1 MPHTTNDQRN
11 RNREQE
17 IAQAS
22 RQAKIRAK
30 ELDVPVV
37 LLSQLSRKC
46 EERGGAYKMPM
57 LSDLRESGAIE
68 QDADVVGFIFR
79 PAYYGITEW
88 PTSLGN
94 VSTHEFGIIN
104 IAKQRNG
111 GTEEVAFRHNYSMT
125 RIVDYKLYD
134 NVPKR
139 DTPF

>member
-1 MPHTTNDQRN
+1 
-11 RNREQE
+11 
-17 IAQAS
+17 
-22 RQAKIRAK
+22 
-30 ELDVPVV
+30 
-37 LLSQLSRKC
+37 
-46 EERGGAYKMPM
+46 MPM